1 MNRKVCRQTRYLYLS
16 IKEEARRARPL
27 IARRRS
33 LVSGGFP
40 QRATTL
46 VPALGCGAQALIIHT
61 NTLRSSTRDT
71 HPPRST
77 KHAGKT
83 SCCYTQ
89 HRPHERP
96 SRPTAHPDTEAM
108 LYSALV
114 TATLA
119 ACALAA
125 PRITS
130 PAAGAS
136 LPVSGGAITVEW
148 EDDGK
153 APKMSQL
160 ASFTLQLVVG
170 GNTEANSVRGRA

>member
-1 MNRKVCRQTRYLYLS
+1 MS
-16 IKEEARRARPL
+16 KEEARRP
-27 IARRRS
+27 RRVQAS
-33 LVSGGFP
+33 FSGWLP

-46 VPALGCGAQALIIHT
+46 VPVPAWLRSTSPHHSH
-61 NTLRSSTRDT
+61 NTLRSQQQR

-77 KHAGKT
+77 QA
-83 SCCYTQ
+83 SLLLQLAASLYS
-89 HRPHERP
+89 RPHEILP
-96 SRPTAHPDTEAM
+96 RPTARTQYPAM

-125 PRITS
+125 PKITS

-136 LPVSGGAITVEW
+136 IPVGGGAITVEW

-160 ASFTLQLVVG
+160 SSFTLQLIVG
-170 GNTEANSVRGRA
+170 GNTEANSVSGRT

>member
-1 MNRKVCRQTRYLYLS
+1 MV
-16 IKEEARRARPL
+16 
-27 IARRRS
+27 
-33 LVSGGFP
+33 GFP
-40 QRATTL
+40 REPRRWFLLWVAEHKPSSFTQ
-46 VPALGCGAQALIIHT
+46 HT
-61 NTLRSSTRDT
+61 AIPTTRDT
-71 HPPRST
+71 HPEDEARRQKPPVATRST
-77 KHAGKT
+77 DHTKH
-83 SCCYTQ
+83 
-89 HRPHERP
+89 HRARQRAPI
-96 SRPTAHPDTEAM
+96 TEAM

-119 ACALAA
+119 VCALAA

-170 GNTEANSVRGRA
+170 GNTDANSVRDRA

>member
-1 MNRKVCRQTRYLYLS
+1 MGKQ
-16 IKEEARRARPL
+16 EARRLRPVQASFKWRASPESHDAGSCLVAEHKPSSFTQHPAIPTTDTPTQKHADKPSVTARSIRSFL
-27 IARRRS
+27 DRTKLHRAR
-33 LVSGGFP
+33 
-40 QRATTL
+40 QRA
-46 VPALGCGAQALIIHT
+46 P
-61 NTLRSSTRDT
+61 NY
-71 HPPRST
+71 P
-77 KHAGKT
+77 
-83 SCCYTQ
+83 
-89 HRPHERP
+89 
-96 SRPTAHPDTEAM
+96 AM

-136 LPVSGGAITVEW
+136 LPVGGGSITVEW

-153 APKMSQL
+153 APKISQL
-160 ASFTLQLVVG
+160 TSFTLQLVVG